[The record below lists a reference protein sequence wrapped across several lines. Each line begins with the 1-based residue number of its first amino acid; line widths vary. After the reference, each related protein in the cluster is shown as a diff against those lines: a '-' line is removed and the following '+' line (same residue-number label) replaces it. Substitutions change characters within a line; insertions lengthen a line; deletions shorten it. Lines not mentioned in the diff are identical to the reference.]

1 MSTIAPPSQLKLGL
15 TGGIGSGK
23 STVANQLLHMG
34 AHIIDADAISRATTQ
49 AGGAAMASIAQ
60 TFGRAF
66 VTADGSM
73 DRAKMR
79 DLVFSDLNARA
90 QLEAIIHPLVAQA
103 IQIEVSLTRA
113 SVLVFDVPLLV
124 ESPRWRQQRD
134 LVWVVDCLQTTQVDR
149 VRARNGWDEPTA
161 RSVIETQ
168 SPRSKRTAAADTV
181 LFNEGVD
188 LIELAGL
195 VKQLANKFGL

>member
-124 ESPRWRQQRD
+124 ESPRWRQQLD

-168 SPRSKRTAAADTV
+168 SPRSRRTAAADAV

>member
-1 MSTIAPPSQLKLGL
+1 MS
-15 TGGIGSGK
+15 
-23 STVANQLLHMG
+23 
-34 AHIIDADAISRATTQ
+34 
-49 AGGAAMASIAQ
+49 SIAQ
-60 TFGRAF
+60 TFGRSF

-73 DRAKMR
+73 NRAKMR
-79 DLVFSDLNARA
+79 DLVFSDTNARA

-124 ESPRWRQQRD
+124 ESPRWRQQLD
-134 LVWVVDCLQTTQVDR
+134 LVWVVDCLQATQVDR

-161 RSVIETQ
+161 LSVIETQ
-168 SPRSKRTAAADTV
+168 SPRSQRTAAADAV
-181 LFNEGVD
+181 LFNEGMD

>member
-124 ESPRWRQQRD
+124 ESPRWRQQLD